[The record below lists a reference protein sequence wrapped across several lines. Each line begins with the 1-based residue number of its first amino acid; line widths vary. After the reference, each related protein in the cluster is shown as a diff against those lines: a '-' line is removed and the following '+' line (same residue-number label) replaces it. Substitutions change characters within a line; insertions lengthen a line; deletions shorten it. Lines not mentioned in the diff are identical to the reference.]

1 MFACF
6 RLLNSDSSTGVPN
19 SCNQGQY
26 LFPKRQET
34 RNNYQTVCITISFY
48 FWQTQQ
54 IRRNCKKICVEDRRA
69 IERSQIS
76 RISKKENETKF
87 QWSIINERRSITQRW
102 WNRMKNR
109 RCGQTR
115 RRNFFWKAF
124 RILGL
129 DETRGS
135 WLVEPD
141 FHGNF
146 QVNVTL
152 FLPFSPVSL
161 TELCSFW
168 YDLKDLFTL
177 PK

>member
-6 RLLNSDSSTGVPN
+6 RLLNTGVPN
-19 SCNQGQY
+19 SCNRGQY
-26 LFPKRQET
+26 LFPKGQET
-34 RNNYQTVCITISFY
+34 HNNYQRVFHNHLFLFLTNSKNTE
-48 FWQTQQ
+48 TA
-54 IRRNCKKICVEDRRA
+54 KKLGVEDRRA
-69 IERSQIS
+69 IELSQTS
-76 RISKKENETKF
+76 RISKKKNETKF
-87 QWSIINERRSITQRW
+87 QSSIINERRSITQRW

-109 RCGQTR
+109 RRGQTR
-115 RRNFFWKAF
+115 RRKLFWKVF

-135 WLVEPD
+135 WVVEPD

-161 TELCSFW
+161 TE
-168 YDLKDLFTL
+168 
-177 PK
+177 